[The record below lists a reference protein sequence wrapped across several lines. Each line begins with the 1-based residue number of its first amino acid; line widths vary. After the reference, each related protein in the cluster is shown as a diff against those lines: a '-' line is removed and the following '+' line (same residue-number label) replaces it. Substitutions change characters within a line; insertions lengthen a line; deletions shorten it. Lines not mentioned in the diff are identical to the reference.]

1 MTLSDHSKLVEI
13 RLSID
18 FQSQFKFLKKRYR
31 KIKVDIQS
39 TLDDLESGKTPG
51 DQFSGIDSIVM
62 KVRVK
67 NSDIQK
73 GKSGG
78 YRLIYWVVSPEL
90 IVLLDIY
97 SKSDQENITLN
108 EVRQIIKNFKKS
120 QEKDSG
126 NDDIE
131 I

>member
-31 KIKVDIQS
+31 KIKTDIQS

-51 DQFSGIDSIVM
+51 DQFSGIDAIVM

-78 YRLIYWVVSPEL
+78 YRLIYWIVSPEL

-120 QEKDSG
+120 QEKES
-126 NDDIE
+126 DDDDL
-131 I
+131 

>member
-31 KIKVDIQS
+31 KIKTDIQS

-51 DQFSGIDSIVM
+51 DQFSGIDAIVM

-78 YRLIYWVVSPEL
+78 YRLIYWIVSPEL

-120 QEKDSG
+120 QEKES
-126 NDDIE
+126 DDDDP
-131 I
+131 